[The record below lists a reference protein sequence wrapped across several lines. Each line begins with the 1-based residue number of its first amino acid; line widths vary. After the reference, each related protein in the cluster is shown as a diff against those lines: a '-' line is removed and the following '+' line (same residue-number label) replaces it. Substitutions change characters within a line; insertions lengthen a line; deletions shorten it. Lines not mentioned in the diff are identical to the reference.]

1 MSMPMMLI
9 FSSLFVSAT
18 LIGWAILISTQS
30 AWVRYSRKFT
40 ETAEGNLQSLFLF
53 ADAKKLFTA
62 YIVTVLLVPLLIF
75 LVSQSFPV
83 AVIAFILLIASPRIV
98 FKRLAEQRR
107 KKINNALPDGLSQIA
122 GAMRAGS
129 TFTTAIQSMVEEN
142 NGPLGQ
148 EFSLLLR
155 EQRLGARLE
164 EALDNLGERVQS
176 EEMDLV
182 ISAALI
188 SQDVGG
194 NLSEILA
201 SLSNTIRR
209 KLEMEGK
216 IKALTAQGVLQG
228 RVVTLLPFSILFVLY
243 FIEPVAIRPIFTSV
257 LGWIF
262 LAVILF
268 LQIVG
273 GYLIGKIVRI
283 EI

>member
-1 MSMPMMLI
+1 MMLI
-9 FSSLFVSAT
+9 FAMLFVSAS
-18 LIGWAILISTQS
+18 LIGWTMLISTQS
-30 AWVRYSRKFT
+30 AWVRYSQKFT

-62 YIVTVLLVPLLIF
+62 YILTVLLVPLLLF
-75 LVSQSFPV
+75 MMGQSLPV
-83 AVIAFILLIASPRIV
+83 AVVAFILLIASPRIV
-98 FKRLAEQRR
+98 FNRLAEQRR

-142 NGPLGQ
+142 KGPLGQ

-194 NLSEILA
+194 NLSEIFA

-243 FIEPVAIRPIFTSV
+243 FIEPVAIRPIFSSV

-262 LAVILF
+262 LAVIIF